1 MHTPRSRLLF
11 VAPLVSLLA
20 LAACGDDGGSTG
32 ADGAGGSSAEGGAA
46 STGTSATGGSGTG
59 GGAPIDA
66 KGYGS
71 VGVYSHAYTASGMP
85 VLVSGAYAAFTAPME
100 GVGYADCTSKQE
112 GDCALYDCVPTGVT
126 PPPPQYLD
134 AGTITFEGALRPIA
148 LQPQPGTQYTSESS
162 STAALFTGG
171 ETITAKIAGAG
182 DLPAHEATLTAPAA
196 VALVS
201 PDLDEPVTI
210 DRNGPLALAWSGG
223 GAGRVRVAVA
233 VTFLEGS
240 DIKRTAN
247 LTCSFPASAGAGSVP
262 ASLLGAMPAT
272 TPTDYGSISVDVTSE
287 TSVVAGDYVTGFYAT
302 AMATAPMGG
311 QAATQAF
318 VF

>member
-1 MHTPRSRLLF
+1 MHTPRSLSLSRF
-11 VAPLVSLLA
+11 AVSIVSLLA
-20 LAACGDDGGSTG
+20 LAACGDDAGSTG
-32 ADGAGGSSAEGGAA
+32 VGGAGGSSAEGGAA
-46 STGTSATGGSGTG
+46 GTGASGAG
-59 GGAPIDA
+59 GGAPSDA

-71 VGVYSHAYTASGMP
+71 IGVYSHAYTAAGTP
-85 VLVSGAYAAFTAPME
+85 VLVSGAYAAYTAATDDA
-100 GVGYADCTSKQE
+100 GYADCTTKEE
-112 GDCALYDCVPTGVT
+112 GDCALYDCVPTGLM

-134 AGTITFEGALRPIA
+134 AGALAIEGALRPIA
-148 LQPQPGTQYTSESS
+148 LQPQPGAQYTSESS
-162 STAALFTGG
+162 STAALFAGG
-171 ETITAKIAGAG
+171 ETLTATIAGAG
-182 DLPAHEATLTAPAA
+182 DIPAHEATLIAPSA
-196 VALVS
+196 VVVSS

-223 GAGRVRVAVA
+223 GAGRVRVVVA

-240 DIKRTAN
+240 DVKRTAN
-247 LTCSFPASAGAGSVP
+247 LTCSFPASAGSGSVP

-287 TSVVAGDYVTGFYAT
+287 VRVVAGDYVTGFYAT

-318 VF
+318 LF